1 LHEELQINLQNKEA
15 LLVQC
20 RQDCEKYEDEVM
32 DLQVKHKEIEEHSK
46 EKDERIE
53 ILTRDVSSLKEEL
66 ATIKMERSQLSLKN
80 ASLHATVTTRDKD
93 IQRLSSKREN
103 STALL
108 ERVKDKEQEC
118 KDLKEQLHEVEGKIQ
133 ELANQL
139 SEYVADNNRLKR
151 ELRELELVQ
160 SALQENQS
168 EKERCLSQ
176 KQGQIDS
183 LQMHLDQVISD
194 NGNLRTRLNEADDK
208 VQTAKKESLQETARA
223 TKYKHECDEKGTK
236 LKELKDEHSWF
247 EGKYRECYS
256 TWTQLSV
263 DIVAIQPYM
272 YFLSQLTRV
281 FHPKLACEFDEKC
294 RNRQKDTPDCLA
306 KIFLFDKSLPQ
317 HVHMLVKCKDPKVS
331 SFLNKLMHSTELPIQ
346 GHFCIVDVIEGFP
359 RLHLFIVNSSDL
371 LLTETSAPQESPKHL
386 IHVAFP
392 LDTKWCKKG
401 LPQIHNDAALYKP
414 DGVFPSPEE
423 SLEQLPQ
430 LPPLLIPVVSW
441 ITGKLIQDLKS
452 KITQL
457 TPSLHKGDDHP
468 GLLGHPVCSVYDRE
482 R

>member
-118 KDLKEQLHEVEGKIQ
+118 KDLKEQLHEAEGKKQ

-139 SEYVADNNRLKR
+139 SEHVADNTGLKR
-151 ELRELELVQ
+151 ELQLVQ
-160 SALQENQS
+160 SALKENQS

-183 LQMHLDQVISD
+183 FQMQLKQVISY
-194 NGNLRTRLNEADDK
+194 NGNLQTRLNEANEE
-208 VQTAKKESLQETARA
+208 VRTVKKEFSQETASA
-223 TKYKHECDEKGTK
+223 TKYKRECDEERTK
-236 LKELKDEHSWF
+236 LKELKVTLDLLV
-247 EGKYRECYS
+247 YVYIIIICCLC
-256 TWTQLSV
+256 QLV
-263 DIVAIQPYM
+263 
-272 YFLSQLTRV
+272 
-281 FHPKLACEFDEKC
+281 
-294 RNRQKDTPDCLA
+294 
-306 KIFLFDKSLPQ
+306 LF
-317 HVHMLVKCKDPKVS
+317 M
-331 SFLNKLMHSTELPIQ
+331 SFLQ
-346 GHFCIVDVIEGFP
+346 V
-359 RLHLFIVNSSDL
+359 
-371 LLTETSAPQESPKHL
+371 
-386 IHVAFP
+386 
-392 LDTKWCKKG
+392 
-401 LPQIHNDAALYKP
+401 
-414 DGVFPSPEE
+414 
-423 SLEQLPQ
+423 
-430 LPPLLIPVVSW
+430 
-441 ITGKLIQDLKS
+441 
-452 KITQL
+452 
-457 TPSLHKGDDHP
+457 
-468 GLLGHPVCSVYDRE
+468 
-482 R
+482 